1 MRVILFQPRFADLVS
16 SGVKT
21 QTIRK
26 AARCKVGDAL
36 SLRRWTGKPYRSKQE
51 TIKNATCECV
61 TRVIVE
67 EHDLIFPDQ
76 PNSATSNEDMNSFA
90 RMDGFRD
97 FVELVGWVERTH
109 GIPFHGEVIQWSNTK
124 RSGQSDGAIVEKESA

>member
-1 MRVILFQPRFADLVS
+1 MRVILFQTRFADLVR

-26 AARCKVGDAL
+26 TARCKVGDVL

-51 TIKNATCECV
+51 IIMSATCTGV
-61 TRVIVE
+61 TKVIIE

-76 PNSATSNEDMNSFA
+76 PNSATSYQDMHNFA
-90 RMDGFRD
+90 RLDGFRD
-97 FVELVGWVERTH
+97 FVELVGWLERTH
-109 GIPFHGEVIQWSNTK
+109 GLPFNGEVIQWSNT
-124 RSGQSDGAIVEKESA
+124 D